1 MKIRT
6 GPKGDVYQRKKYVWI
21 LALSEMKVQ
30 LPSSNS
36 NSSSSSS
43 SSSNSGSSISSGGSG
58 GGEEKAEEVGRG
70 VRRNRKN
77 VKRYSYSL
85 EPAVS
90 QPVSQSASQPVS
102 QSASQSVSQ
111 SVNQSV
117 SQLVSRRDVAW
128 SITSTTVT
136 SSPAASIKPSV
147 IFTLQLASVF
157 TLMCEKASKKAV
169 AVAVA
174 VAVTVTVVVVVSVV
188 AIGHS
193 FATNDEP
200 VTFLEY
206 RVKLAS
212 TRHI

>member
-1 MKIRT
+1 MLYESLRGI
-6 GPKGDVYQRKKYVWI
+6 VV
-21 LALSEMKVQ
+21 
-30 LPSSNS
+30 
-36 NSSSSSS
+36 
-43 SSSNSGSSISSGGSG
+43 SG
-58 GGEEKAEEVGRG
+58 E
-70 VRRNRKN
+70 N
-77 VKRYSYSL
+77 KRWPD
-85 EPAVS
+85 EQETES
-90 QPVSQSASQPVS
+90 QADG
-102 QSASQSVSQ
+102 
-111 SVNQSV
+111 
-117 SQLVSRRDVAW
+117 RRDVAW

-157 TLMCEKASKKAV
+157 TLICEKASKKAV

-174 VAVTVTVVVVVSVV
+174 VAVTVVVVVSVV

-206 RVKLAS
+206 RVKLTS